1 MTKFEILKSETVFR
15 GRVFD
20 VRRED
25 VRYPD
30 GRVVVTDIVAH
41 SGAAAMLP
49 VDEEGRVLLVRQYR
63 HATGGMLLEIPA
75 GTLDADESPEACAQR
90 ELREEVGVG
99 AGELI
104 RLGEFFPAPGFSTE
118 KMFLF
123 LARDLSADTAEPDED
138 EMLSVER
145 MPLDEVWDRVE
156 RGEIQDAKTL
166 LALYMAQPYLA
177 AD

>member
-1 MTKFEILKSETVFR
+1 MDFQVLNSQIMFR

-20 VRRED
+20 VRREN

-49 VDEEGRVLLVRQYR
+49 VDDEGRALLVRQYR

-75 GTLDADESPEACAQR
+75 GTLEEGEAPEACAQR

-104 RLGEFFPAPGFSTE
+104 RLGEFFTAPGFSTE
-118 KMFLF
+118 KMVLF
-123 LARDLSADTAEPDED
+123 LARDLTADQAEPDKD
-138 EMLSVER
+138 EVLSVER
-145 MPLDEVWDRVE
+145 MPLDEVWAKVE
-156 RGEIQDAKTL
+156 AGEILDAKTL
-166 LALYMAQPYLA
+166 LALHMAGPYLEA
-177 AD
+177 K